1 VTGNISPKTTRG
13 HKAIMA
19 TTSGM
24 AKKAASA
31 SVTGAGRISANGGSE
46 KDKYSGSKR
55 TERIERG
62 TAKEGSLYNRSR

>member
-1 VTGNISPKTTRG
+1 
-13 HKAIMA
+13 
-19 TTSGM
+19 M

-31 SVTGAGRISANGGSE
+31 SVTGTGRISANGGSE

-62 TAKEGSLYNRSR
+62 TAKEGPLYNRSR